1 MTSSNNDARR
11 RENVLAA
18 TLAVLLGAVLL
29 TSHAVGGALARYTAS
44 GASSDSARVALFG
57 HNESVTFQTWN
68 DSIKPG
74 STQTVYLTVSN
85 ASQNGSV
92 SEVAQSYELE
102 LVTSGNLPIKYTLEK
117 IDGSGKAD
125 ITNVGG
131 FTESSSKTSETIAAT
146 DGSMTFSP
154 GSKREDTYK
163 ITAEWPADQNKP
175 DYANIPDFLQ
185 VNINVKQID

>member
-1 MTSSNNDARR
+1 M
-11 RENVLAA
+11 
-18 TLAVLLGAVLL
+18 
-29 TSHAVGGALARYTAS
+29 
-44 GASSDSARVALFG
+44 
-57 HNESVTFQTWN
+57 
-68 DSIKPG
+68 
-74 STQTVYLTVSN
+74 
-85 ASQNGSV
+85 
-92 SEVAQSYELE
+92 
-102 LVTSGNLPIKYTLEK
+102 TSGNLPIKYTLEK

-146 DGSMTFSP
+146 DGSMTFSS